1 MEDRQLGNK
10 YSPYPGDV
18 IDAKLEPGEYVV
30 NRNAVKAIGKAK
42 LDKLNNEIAP
52 RFQEGGQA
60 KSFSPF
66 KSQADYRANQEMQ
79 ASMKQKRK
87 AYFEREDMLAKQNRA
102 ENPTPLRRA
111 DNIISYQKE
120 RLSQNLGS
128 QDIRRQSNQTF
139 IDLHAIE
146 EIPTNPEFNTD
157 DFNKVLGPMSEN
169 LRGYKDAYDAH
180 QTQTMRAER
189 KWFQKKIPP
198 TADEI
203 AQMARVEESLS
214 QYEAK
219 DALYKNEMAL
229 KSHNEK
235 RDASIRDAK
244 AQHSSAEFER
254 TMRGFEA
261 DAKMMEIPEGPKAPI
276 DPKTGKRHMT
286 VAEGFDYDKKINDS
300 RNAEQQAVM
309 KRQKAIQGLKQGM
322 DRAKTESNP
331 FNPKVPEAPETP
343 VAKKKRGILDKARDF
358 KRGFNRNKNQE
369 DPDKYNY
376 QDGGQVQS
384 YTFPRKSLEQED
396 GLWRAKSA
404 LAAKTT
410 KGLRYYESEA
420 RGDKI
425 QNAVDESEQK
435 ALYKMRNTP
444 SDSIRA
450 KDVNRFLRKQE
461 GGAIEEEEK
470 KPSLISSL
478 LEEGS
483 SVAKGAV
490 DSVGKGVNA
499 VGNIAEAGAE
509 RYGEGTKKANNMI
522 AEEYMAGKNSDG
534 SNRSGDVAWE
544 DMPREEQQAMAK
556 DLANNKKGLM
566 SVATDQQ
573 KYERMG
579 QSVSHAGGQLAKDAW
594 GLTKGAG
601 ALGLGG
607 ASKLYKG
614 GKSLLTE
621 GFDKEKEGGLLSE
634 ASSYLN
640 KGKTENFNDVMAGK
654 EKGSLLQRGAKGMG
668 FLGNMLQDASQ
679 AQGFKGADW
688 SNFKKYQGE
697 ESASKEAKKSTGIE
711 TKPLGMRDDKMTLP
725 EEVSADTT
733 PISEV
738 INEDTISQL
747 QLEDNSR
754 NDGDDSVDGTSASGV
769 KMDVDGTADA
779 ASSSSGGNTNINNM
793 GNPPISENTPQWVQ
807 EMASDYKDPNAGQGV
822 IAPDYDPSQPAP
834 EPDLNSLTNPLGLQ
848 RGGMITLEGFIQQ
861 SWRNMR

>member
-18 IDAKLEPGEYVV
+18 INAKLEPGEYVV

-42 LDKLNNEIAP
+42 LDKLNNQIAP
-52 RFQEGGQA
+52 RFERQYMSAGGEA
-60 KSFSPF
+60 RRARRREDEKIL
-66 KSQADYRANQEMQ
+66 SQAGQLVKSDNL
-79 ASMKQKRK
+79 K
-87 AYFEREDMLAKQNRA
+87 AQIKPME
-102 ENPTPLRRA
+102 LRRSQMSEPQMVSA
-111 DNIISYQKE
+111 NSVPSGNGLLPKNINSILHKARMTGDSEYANAMNSNRQAQ
-120 RLSQNLGS
+120 LQTG
-128 QDIRRQSNQTF
+128 IRRQSNQTF

-169 LRGYKDAYDAH
+169 LRGYQELYDAH

-198 TADEI
+198 TAAEI

-244 AQHSSAEFER
+244 AQHSSAEFEK

-286 VAEGFDYDKKINDS
+286 VAEGFDYDKGINDS
-300 RNAEQQAVM
+300 RNAEQQAAM
-309 KRQKAIQGLKQGM
+309 KRQNAIQELKQGM
-322 DRAKTESNP
+322 NRAKTESNP
-331 FNPKVPEAPETP
+331 FNPEVPETP
-343 VAKKKRGILDKARDF
+343 VAKKRRGILDKARDF
-358 KRGFNRNKNQE
+358 KSGFNRNKNQE

-376 QDGGQVQS
+376 Q
-384 YTFPRKSLEQED
+384 
-396 GLWRAKSA
+396 
-404 LAAKTT
+404 
-410 KGLRYYESEA
+410 
-420 RGDKI
+420 
-425 QNAVDESEQK
+425 
-435 ALYKMRNTP
+435 
-444 SDSIRA
+444 
-450 KDVNRFLRKQE
+450 E
-461 GGAIEEEEK
+461 GGEIEEEEK

-499 VGNIAEAGAE
+499 VGNIAEAGAA
-509 RYGEGTKKANNMI
+509 RYGEGTKKANNII

-601 ALGLGG
+601 AVGLGG

-640 KGKTENFNDVMAGK
+640 KGQAGNFNDVMAGK
-654 EKGSLLQRGAKGMG
+654 EKGSLVQRGAKGMG

-711 TKPLGMRDDKMTLP
+711 TKPIVPDEGDGMTLP
-725 EEVSADTT
+725 ETVSADTT
-733 PISEV
+733 PISEL

-754 NDGDDSVDGTSASGV
+754 NNGDDSVDGTSSSGV
-769 KMDVDGTADA
+769 RMDFDGTVDE
-779 ASSSSGGNTNINNM
+779 ASSTSGGNTNINNTD
-793 GNPPISENTPQWVQ
+793 NPPINENAPLWLQ
-807 EMASDYKDPNAGQGV
+807 EMSSDYKDPNDGQGV